1 MTPQRVRRNAPYRS
15 LLLLFLLASEPA
27 RAWQSSTSRLTSDL
41 PAART
46 ADKPPIIR
54 LVAGRD
60 WAPQSM
66 EIVKGQILFQGRVNG
81 RLATILL
88 DNGTGRTIVD
98 TTFARQAG
106 IPIGEPMG
114 DALTGTARIA
124 TFRIGPTVPEVPH
137 AFTMTGELVSFDL
150 RPMSQALGRQVD
162 AVLGVDATNVMAV
175 MLQPDRKQLS
185 LVSSGSIKLN
195 GPDVVRLPL
204 LTGNQI
210 EAAINGHKFRLLVD
224 FGYSGAVRLSDAA
237 WKQAMGGSGVRGA
250 GQNSITADG
259 AVLKSKAAPGILNI
273 GRIASGNAPIASGYV
288 PVGASDGLLGT
299 GFFLKGISVVDGP
312 ARQVVLIV
320 RRQAQRSGP
329 LP

>member
-1 MTPQRVRRNAPYRS
+1 M
-15 LLLLFLLASEPA
+15 LLLTSGPA
-27 RAWQSSTSRLTSDL
+27 RAWQSTPPSPILNL
-41 PAART
+41 PT
-46 ADKPPIIR
+46 AQEENKRPIIR

-66 EIVKGQILFQGRVNG
+66 EIVKGLILFQGRLNG
-81 RLATILL
+81 RPATILL

-114 DALTGTARIA
+114 DALTGTTRIA
-124 TFRIGPTVPEVPH
+124 TFRIGPTVLDVPH

-175 MLQPDRKQLS
+175 MIQPDRKQLS
-185 LVSSGSIKLN
+185 LVSSGSIKLD

-210 EAAINGHKFRLLVD
+210 EAAINGHKVRLLVD

-250 GQNSITADG
+250 GQNSIMADG
-259 AVLKSKAAPGILNI
+259 TALKSRAAPGTLNI
-273 GRIASGNAPIASGYV
+273 GRLASGNAPIASGYV

-299 GFFLKGISVVDGP
+299 GFFLKGTSVVDGP
-312 ARQVVLIV
+312 ARQVMLIV
-320 RRQAQRSGP
+320 RREAKRSATS